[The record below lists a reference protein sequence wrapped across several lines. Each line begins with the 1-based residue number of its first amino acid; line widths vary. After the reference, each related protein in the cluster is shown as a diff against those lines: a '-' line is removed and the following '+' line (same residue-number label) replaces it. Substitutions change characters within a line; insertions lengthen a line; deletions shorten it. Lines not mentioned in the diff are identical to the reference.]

1 MCISNI
7 INIIF
12 FEISRSL
19 IRGIRRTSVLFTRAP
34 ERLMDLLPY
43 MVNSLQMLTE
53 VTLVRPAT
61 VENRKYSGS
70 SAPYIIHYITM
81 YLLFTT
87 IDTQY

>member
-1 MCISNI
+1 M

-12 FEISRSL
+12 FRISCSH

-43 MVNSLQMLTE
+43 MVNSSQMLTE

-61 VENRKYSGS
+61 GENRKYSGL
-70 SAPYIIHYITM
+70 SAPYIMYYISM